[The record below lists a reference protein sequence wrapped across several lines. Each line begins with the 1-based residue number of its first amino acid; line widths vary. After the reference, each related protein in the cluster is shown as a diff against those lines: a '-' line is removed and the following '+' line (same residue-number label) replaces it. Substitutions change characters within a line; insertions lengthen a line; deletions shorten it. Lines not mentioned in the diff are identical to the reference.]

1 MADEIIVVDTNIIID
16 FVKKGD
22 ETLEE
27 YLKLQKRSRTKLYL
41 SVITVFEYFSGID
54 IDKKDLYQESE
65 KLFERFYIQEL
76 NETIV
81 KIAASLNFQK
91 KLYRYIDTSDILIAA
106 TCLYLDAFLLTKNQK
121 HFKLIP
127 NLKFASL
134 KI

>member
-16 FVKKGD
+16 FVEKGD

-27 YLKLQKRSRTKLYL
+27 YLKLQKRSRRKLYL
-41 SVITVFEYFSGID
+41 SVVTVFEYFSGID
-54 IDKKDLYQESE
+54 IDKKDLYHESE

-76 NETIV
+76 NETIA

-127 NLKFASL
+127 NLKFAPL
-134 KI
+134 KV

>member
-22 ETLEE
+22 KTLEE
-27 YLKLQKRSRTKLYL
+27 YLKLQKRSRIKLYL
-41 SVITVFEYFSGID
+41 SMITVFEYFSGID
-54 IDKKDLYQESE
+54 INKKDLYQESE

-76 NETIV
+76 NETIA

-127 NLKFASL
+127 NLKFVSL
-134 KI
+134 KV

>member
-22 ETLEE
+22 EVLEK
-27 YLKLQKRSRTKLYL
+27 YFKLQKKNQHRLYL
-41 SVITVFEYFSGID
+41 SVITVFEYFSGIN
-54 IDKKDLYQESE
+54 IDDKSLYQESE
-65 KLFERFYIQEL
+65 KLFGRFYIQEL
-76 NETIV
+76 NETIA
-81 KIAASLNFQK
+81 KIAALLNFQK

-106 TCLYLDAFLLTKNQK
+106 TSLYLNAPLLTKNKK

>member
-27 YLKLQKRSRTKLYL
+27 YLKLQKRNRTKLYL
-41 SVITVFEYFSGID
+41 SVITVFECFSGID

-76 NETIV
+76 NEAIA

-91 KLYRYIDTSDILIAA
+91 KLYRHTDTSDILIAA
-106 TCLYLDAFLLTKNQK
+106 TCLYLDAFPLTKNQK

-127 NLKFASL
+127 NLNFAPL
-134 KI
+134 KV

>member
-27 YLKLQKRSRTKLYL
+27 YLKLQKRSRIKLYL

-54 IDKKDLYQESE
+54 INKKDLYQESE

-76 NETIV
+76 NETIA

-91 KLYRYIDTSDILIAA
+91 KLYRYIDTSDILITA
-106 TCLYLDAFLLTKNQK
+106 TCLYLDAFLLTKNKK

>member
-22 ETLEE
+22 EILEK
-27 YLKLQKRSRTKLYL
+27 YFKLQKRNSINLYV
-41 SVITVFEYFSGID
+41 SVITVFEYFSGIN
-54 IDKKDLYQESE
+54 INEKNLYQESE

-76 NETIV
+76 NETIA
-81 KIAASLNFQK
+81 KIAALLNFQK

-106 TCLYLDAFLLTKNQK
+106 TSIYLNAPILTKNKK
-121 HFKLIP
+121 HFELIP
-127 NLKFASL
+127 NLKFAPL

>member
-22 ETLEE
+22 DTLEE
-27 YLKLQKRSRTKLYL
+27 YLKLQKISRIKLYL

-54 IDKKDLYQESE
+54 INKKDLYQESE

-76 NETIV
+76 NETIA

-127 NLKFASL
+127 NLKFVSL
-134 KI
+134 KV